1 MDNDHYRL
9 STLRE
14 AEISSMK
21 YEDIVQDIVMVML
34 KELLSRFKG
43 SLTKIKTGY
52 LFPSFTFLQE
62 NIGNAE
68 WN

>member
-1 MDNDHYRL
+1 
-9 STLRE
+9 
-14 AEISSMK
+14 MK